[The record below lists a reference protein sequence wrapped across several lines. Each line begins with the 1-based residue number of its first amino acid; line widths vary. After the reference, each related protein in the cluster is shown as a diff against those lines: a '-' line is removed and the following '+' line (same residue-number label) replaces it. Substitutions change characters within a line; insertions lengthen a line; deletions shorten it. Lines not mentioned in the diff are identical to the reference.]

1 MHLRLSS
8 RNKKNKDVSHRL
20 LFCLLLI
27 WATRYLR
34 DLQFSHAIAPMYVYK
49 IIQNRR
55 ESRFL
60 FNVTCHGRKT
70 DAVINIRSQNEQREC
85 ELRLLHPTE
94 VIG

>member
-1 MHLRLSS
+1 
-8 RNKKNKDVSHRL
+8 
-20 LFCLLLI
+20 
-27 WATRYLR
+27 
-34 DLQFSHAIAPMYVYK
+34 MYVYK